1 MASVGTVPALVPGGA
16 RLKKMLFLFVGLIV
30 ASVLVVV
37 VRTQSFAS
45 VHPLGFMS
53 ERWVAEHRA
62 AEHL

>member
-1 MASVGTVPALVPGGA
+1 MLIIFGGLTVAT
-16 RLKKMLFLFVGLIV
+16 
-30 ASVLVVV
+30 VLAVVV
-37 VRTQSFAS
+37 KTWTFAS

>member
-1 MASVGTVPALVPGGA
+1 MMIIFGALVA
-16 RLKKMLFLFVGLIV
+16 IV
-30 ASVLVVV
+30 LTVVV
-37 VRTQSFAS
+37 KTWTFAS